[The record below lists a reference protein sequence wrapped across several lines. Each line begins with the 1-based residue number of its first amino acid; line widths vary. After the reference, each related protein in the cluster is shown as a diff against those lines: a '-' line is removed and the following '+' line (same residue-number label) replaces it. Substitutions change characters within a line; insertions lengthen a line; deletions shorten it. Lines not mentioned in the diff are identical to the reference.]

1 MYADPIIH
9 GATFFLLKLNK
20 VLTYKYMGMLKSA
33 LSLLLSNRASLSFVP
48 DHRRNLVY
56 K

>member
-1 MYADPIIH
+1 M
-9 GATFFLLKLNK
+9 LKLNK

-33 LSLLLSNRASLSFVP
+33 LPLLLSNWASLSFVP